1 MVHILHMMV
10 HPHGWWFL
18 ADFGAITT
26 LLAVVDLI
34 FGANAMNFVADVIS
48 DLEWD
53 FDWFE

>member
-1 MVHILHMMV
+1 MEHLIHMMV